1 MSLDIAGNCGR
12 LGAPGPSVSMS
23 APPASRFRFWLFLD
37 LTVVKD
43 PASSGPSAAATGR
56 VVLSVSIAGNWCKG
70 EREQRS
76 VRRTEGYGRMRVSS
90 CDGKDPKCDVI
101 NA

>member
-1 MSLDIAGNCGR
+1 
-12 LGAPGPSVSMS
+12 MS

-43 PASSGPSAAATGR
+43 PASSGPSAAAAATGR

-76 VRRTEGYGRMRVSS
+76 VRRTEGYGGMRVSS
-90 CDGKDPKCDVI
+90 CDGKDPKCDFI
-101 NA
+101 SA